1 MSDLYDFTI
10 SDLGAR
16 KVPSPI
22 KLSKIHGDFVANYV
36 TDDDFI
42 RYTIDA
48 KEGESSGPYKKSQL
62 LEKAGPRENLFFSPK
77 QVHAAIVTCG
87 GLCPGLNDVI
97 RAIVRCL
104 WNRYGVR
111 RITGIPYG
119 FKGLIAE
126 YGYEPMVLNPEIV
139 DDIHKTGGS
148 FLGTSRGGGDRVM
161 EIVDSIERMN
171 INMIFIVG
179 GDGTQKG
186 SLEIAEEI
194 EKRCLKISVVGIP
207 KTVDN
212 DLSFIQKSFGFDTAV
227 VKATESVSAAHM
239 EAHSQ
244 INGIGLVKLMGRE
257 SGFIATHTVLASH
270 EANFCLIPE
279 VPFDLEGENGL
290 LHYVEDRLL
299 SRGHCVMVV
308 AEGSGQE
315 LLSEEKGFDASGNKK
330 LSDIGVF
337 LRDKITEY
345 FEKKHVHI
353 NLKYIDPSYQIR
365 SSPAAAIDSIYC
377 ERLGNNAVH
386 AAMAGKTKLLIGLV
400 HNEFVHLPI
409 KEAVA
414 KRSYVDPEG
423 ALWRDALDATGQ
435 PVLMVNDR
443 ESFIKKSEAKQGNKK

>member
-1 MSDLYDFTI
+1 MSDTYDFSI

-22 KLSKIHGDFVANYV
+22 KLSSVPGDFVANYV
-36 TDDDFI
+36 TDDDRI
-42 RYTIDA
+42 RYEIDTRSGSM
-48 KEGESSGPYKKSQL
+48 KEPLEKANL
-62 LEKAGPRENLFFSPK
+62 IEKAGPRANLFFSPK

-111 RITGIPYG
+111 RISGIPYG

-126 YGYEPMVLNPEIV
+126 YGYSPVDLDPEIV

-161 EIVDSIERMN
+161 EIVDSVERMN
-171 INMIFIVG
+171 INMLFIIG

-194 EKRCLKISVVGIP
+194 EKRGMKIAVVGIP

-227 VKATESVSAAHM
+227 VKATEAVSAAHM
-239 EAHSQ
+239 EAHSH
-244 INGIGLVKLMGRE
+244 INGI
-257 SGFIATHTVLASH
+257 
-270 EANFCLIPE
+270 FCLIPE
-279 VPFDLEGENGL
+279 VPFDLEGDEGL
-290 LHYVEDRLL
+290 LHYVEDRIQT
-299 SRGHCVMVV
+299 RGHSVMVV
-308 AEGSGQE
+308 AEGAGQD
-315 LLSEEKGFDASGNKK
+315 LLSGDNGFDASGNKK
-330 LSDIGVF
+330 LGDIGVF

-345 FEKKHVHI
+345 FESKKIHI

-409 KEAVA
+409 KLAVA
-414 KRSYVDPEG
+414 KRNYVDPEG

-435 PVLMVNDR
+435 PVLMVNDKAAFVSNSR
-443 ESFIKKSEAKQGNKK
+443 KKQEGSKK